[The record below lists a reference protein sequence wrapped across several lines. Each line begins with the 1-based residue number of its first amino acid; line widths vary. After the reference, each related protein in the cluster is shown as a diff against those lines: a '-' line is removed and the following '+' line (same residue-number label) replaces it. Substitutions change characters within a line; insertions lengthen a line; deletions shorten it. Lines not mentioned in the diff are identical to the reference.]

1 MESAGP
7 LYDLGHVAANLQCI
21 FVAPTAT
28 VIGNVTAGE
37 QSSIWFGAVL
47 RGDADAI
54 TIGEGANV
62 QDNAVVHCDPGFPAI
77 IGDYCT
83 VGHAAIVHGCRLD
96 KGVLVGMGAIVM
108 NGAVVGEGSI
118 IGAGAIVTEGT
129 EIPPFSV
136 VLGQPGRVKKSL
148 EPYSMADR
156 IEQAARYIERAEHF
170 AHELKA
176 R

>member
-1 MESAGP
+1 MGP
-7 LYDLGHVAANLQCI
+7 LYHLGDVAAKLQSI
-21 FVAPTAT
+21 FVAPNAA
-28 VIGNVTAGE
+28 VIGNVIAGK

-54 TIGEGANV
+54 TIGEGSNV

-83 VGHAAIVHGCRLD
+83 VGHSAIVHGCTLE

-108 NGAVVGEGSI
+108 NGANIGEGSI

-129 EIPPFSV
+129 KVPPFSV
-136 VLGQPGRVKKSL
+136 VLGQPGRVKKTLAPS
-148 EPYSMADR
+148 SMAER
-156 IEQAARYIERAEHF
+156 IDQAERYIERAEHF
-170 AHELKA
+170 ARELRA
-176 R
+176 H